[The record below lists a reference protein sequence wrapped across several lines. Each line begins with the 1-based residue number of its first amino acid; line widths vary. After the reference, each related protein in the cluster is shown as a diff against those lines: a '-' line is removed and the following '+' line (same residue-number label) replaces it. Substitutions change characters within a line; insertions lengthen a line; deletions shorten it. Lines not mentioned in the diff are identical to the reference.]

1 MLFETRELFPL
12 LLIRQMTA
20 SLAQICLSP
29 SIYFDT
35 HGFHQLLFA
44 SRQKETSGGNF
55 TLKCPSSSVSC
66 PRLGS
71 PLSPP
76 GWHSPGPY
84 NGGTLF
90 ECSETIDYTQVYN
103 IQAMIN
109 TMKKNR
115 TRWRVYAC
123 CFLHEGGQMS
133 LFRKM
138 AFEQRHELSESM
150 RYLGIKI
157 SR

>member
-1 MLFETRELFPL
+1 M
-12 LLIRQMTA
+12 
-20 SLAQICLSP
+20 
-29 SIYFDT
+29 
-35 HGFHQLLFA
+35 
-44 SRQKETSGGNF
+44 SG
-55 TLKCPSSSVSC
+55 TV
-66 PRLGS
+66 
-71 PLSPP
+71 P
-76 GWHSPGPY
+76 GATEILQYKIVKSPY

-123 CFLHEGGQMS
+123 CFLHERGQMN